1 MGISNKT
8 NLIIIASGKPKIWD
22 KFPDIGPVKASDVY
36 TGTFHRLS
44 KAYAEQFAK
53 EYLILSPKYGFLR
66 PDDIVPKT
74 YDVRFTMKGT
84 GADTIQLEELKAQW
98 QKLQINPTEQIPMLG
113 GKKFRGL
120 LASIT
125 DDKQSFCFPLEGA
138 TGIGVMQRELKQS
151 VETGMPLNR
160 AEK

>member
-22 KFPDIGPVKASDVY
+22 KLPDIGPVKASEVY

-44 KAYAEQFAK
+44 RAYAEQFAN

-66 PDDIVPKT
+66 PDDIVLKT

-84 GADTIQLEELKAQW
+84 GADTIQLGELKEQW
-98 QKLQINPTEQIPMLG
+98 QITNKPYRTNSDVRRQKVQRVINEHYG
-113 GKKFRGL
+113 W
-120 LASIT
+120 
-125 DDKQSFCFPLEGA
+125 
-138 TGIGVMQRELKQS
+138 
-151 VETGMPLNR
+151 
-160 AEK
+160 

>member
-22 KFPDIGPVKASDVY
+22 KSPDIGPVKASEVY
-36 TGTFHRLS
+36 AGTFHRLS
-44 KAYAEQFAK
+44 RAYAEQFAN

-66 PDDIVPKT
+66 PDDIISKT

-84 GADTIQLEELKAQW
+84 SADTIQLEELKEQW
-98 QKLQINPTEQIPMLG
+98 QKLQINPTEPIPMLG

-120 LASIT
+120 LTSIT
-125 DDKQSFCFPLEGA
+125 DGKQVFNFPLDGA
-138 TGIGVMQRELKQS
+138 SGIGVMQRNLKQAI
-151 VETGMPLNR
+151 ETGIPLNR
-160 AEK
+160 TE